1 MPFYFSLSATFSL
14 RDCHP
19 HQLFF
24 HPSLRSLPILI
35 VVCPFSCGLQLLR
48 LSALFGSQSP
58 FIRTELP
65 VHIILV
71 LTMFP
76 VGMNRITISSLG
88 SLILL
93 LYTLFATVILRT
105 QLLSQ
110 TCNFC
115 CCWSV
120 GATVSRLCRQAGV
133 KLALRTFPFN
143 HFDIS

>member
-1 MPFYFSLSATFSL
+1 MRLVLVLQHHPAVMPFYFSLSATFSL
-14 RDCHP
+14 HDCHP

-110 TCNFC
+110 TLRCR
-115 CCWSV
+115 
-120 GATVSRLCRQAGV
+120 RLSPLTLLTCG
-133 KLALRTFPFN
+133 
-143 HFDIS
+143 HCSSD